1 MALTPLMEI
10 PRSRLRLRVQGVVQ
24 GVGFRPFVYRLATE
38 EQLSGFVRND
48 AAGVEIE
55 IEGDRQSLARFH
67 AQLRQNPPLL
77 AQIET
82 IDSTPLRA
90 VGEQGFRIVESDHQS
105 SGATDIPAD
114 SATCPNCLSEL
125 FDSSNRRFLYPFINC
140 TDCGPR
146 FTIIREL
153 PYDRRSTTMAA
164 FDLCADCRAEYEDPG
179 SRRFH
184 AEPNACA
191 RCGPRLTL
199 AGAGHHH
206 ETENALEDA
215 VAALGAGS
223 IVAVKGI
230 GGFHLAVDA
239 TNEAAVA
246 RLRQLKHRPDQPF
259 AVMAR
264 DMEAVESIAAVSEPA
279 RRELLSIARP
289 IVLMDKRDSTVAPS
303 VAPRLREIGVM
314 LPYTPLHHLLTARL
328 PLLVMTSG
336 NLSGEPIV
344 TQNDEALRQLQSV
357 ADAFLLHDRD
367 IHSPADDSVVRIID
381 GTSQPARRSRGLVP
395 RPVSL
400 PLSGP
405 SVLATGAQ
413 QKNTICI
420 TRGSDAYLSQHIGD
434 LGSVAS
440 QSAFEETIEKMTRLL
455 NVRPEIVAH
464 DLHPDY
470 ASTRWAL
477 TSGLKSIPVQHH
489 HAHIASCLAEHQRT
503 DTVIGVAF
511 DGTGC
516 GPAGEIWG
524 GEFLVAGL
532 RDFERVLHLRP
543 LPLPGGEAAIRE
555 PWRLA
560 LAALLDCGEDPDFL
574 STIDGRRRQTVRRM
588 IGKDFNSPPATSAG
602 RWFDAVAALCGIA
615 ETATYEA
622 QAAIE
627 LESIADNEIAEPYP
641 FAIENKEVDLRPVIR
656 EIVATLRQHPVR
668 RDHIA
673 RVSARFHE
681 TIAQVIHHG
690 CQGIEASTGIRTV
703 ALSGGC
709 FQNRLL
715 SERAKALLTGD
726 GFEVLMHHLVPPND
740 GGIAL
745 GQAAVALCRSGGADH
760 VSRHTR

>member
-10 PRSRLRLRVQGVVQ
+10 PRSRMRLRVQGVVQ

-55 IEGDRQSLARFH
+55 IEGDGQSLARFH
-67 AQLRQNPPLL
+67 AQLRHNPPLL

-90 VGEQGFRIVESDHQS
+90 IGEQGFRIVESDQRS
-105 SGATDIPAD
+105 RGATDIPAD

-125 FDSSNRRFLYPFINC
+125 FDPSNRRFLYPFINC

-153 PYDRRSTTMAA
+153 PYDRDRTTMAA

-199 AGAGHHH
+199 GGAGYQ
-206 ETENALEDA
+206 ETANALEDA
-215 VAALGAGS
+215 IAALGAGS

-246 RLRQLKHRPDQPF
+246 RLRQSKHRPDQPF

-264 DMEAVESIAAVSEPA
+264 DMETVESIAVVSQPA

-289 IVLMDKRDSTVAPS
+289 IVLMDRRPSTVAPS

-314 LPYTPLHHLLTARL
+314 LPYTPLHHLLAARL

-357 ADAFLLHDRD
+357 ADLFLLHDRD

-455 NVRPEIVAH
+455 GVRPEIVAH

-477 TSGLKSIPVQHH
+477 QSGLKAIPVQHH

-532 RDFERVLHLRP
+532 NDFERLLHLRP
-543 LPLPGGEAAIRE
+543 LPLSGGEAAIRE

-574 STIDGRRRQTVRRM
+574 SSIDARRRQTVCRM
-588 IGKDFNSPPATSAG
+588 IGKDVHSPPATSAG
-602 RWFDAVAALCGIA
+602 RWFDAVAALCGIG

-627 LESIADNEIAEPYP
+627 LESIADNETAKPYP
-641 FAIENKEVDLRPVIR
+641 FAIEQQEVDLRPAIR
-656 EIVATLRQHPVR
+656 EIVAALRRHPGGE
-668 RDHIA
+668 HIA

-681 TIAQVIHHG
+681 TIAQVIRDG
-690 CQGIEASTGIRTV
+690 CHRIGASTGIRTV

-709 FQNRLL
+709 FQNRFL
-715 SERAKALLTGD
+715 SERANALLTGD
-726 GFEVLMHHLVPPND
+726 GFEVLMHHHVPPND

-745 GQAAVALCRSGGADH
+745 GQAAVALYRSGGADH
-760 VSRHTR
+760 VSRNSR

>member
-10 PRSRLRLRVQGVVQ
+10 PRSRMRLRVQGVVQ

-55 IEGDRQSLARFH
+55 IEGDGRSLARFH

-90 VGEQGFRIVESDHQS
+90 IGEQGFRIVESDHQS
-105 SGATDIPAD
+105 RGTTDIPAD
-114 SATCPNCLSEL
+114 SATCQNCLSEL
-125 FDSSNRRFLYPFINC
+125 FDPSNRRFLYPFINC

-146 FTIIREL
+146 FSIIREL
-153 PYDRRSTTMAA
+153 PYDRGRTTMAA
-164 FDLCADCRAEYEDPG
+164 FDLCADCRTEYEDPA

-191 RCGPRLTL
+191 RCGPRLTFG
-199 AGAGHHH
+199 GAGRQ
-206 ETENALEDA
+206 ETANALEDA
-215 VAALGAGS
+215 IAALGAGS

-246 RLRQLKHRPDQPF
+246 RLRQWKHRPDQPF

-264 DMEAVESIAAVSEPA
+264 DMETVDSIAVVSPPA

-289 IVLMDKRDSTVAPS
+289 IVLMDRRHSTVAPS

-314 LPYTPLHHLLTARL
+314 LPYTPLHHLLAARL

-357 ADAFLLHDRD
+357 ADLFLLHDRD
-367 IHSPADDSVVRIID
+367 IHSPADDSVLRIID

-440 QSAFEETIEKMTRLL
+440 QSAFEVTIEKMTRLL
-455 NVRPEIVAH
+455 GVRPEIVAH

-477 TSGLKSIPVQHH
+477 QSDLKAIPVQHH

-532 RDFERVLHLRP
+532 NDFQRLLHLRP

-574 STIDGRRRQTVRRM
+574 SSIDARRRQTVCRM
-588 IGKDFNSPPATSAG
+588 IGRDVHSPPATSAG
-602 RWFDAVAALCGIA
+602 RWFDAVAALCGIG
-615 ETATYEA
+615 EMSTYEA

-627 LESIADNEIAEPYP
+627 LESIADKETAEPYP
-641 FAIENKEVDLRPVIR
+641 FAIDQQAVDLRPAIR
-656 EIVATLRQHPVR
+656 EIVAALRQHPG

-681 TIAQVIHHG
+681 TIAQVIRDG
-690 CQGIEASTGIRTV
+690 CHRIQASTGIRIV

-726 GFEVLMHHLVPPND
+726 GFEVLMHHHVPPSD

-745 GQAAVALCRSGGADH
+745 GQAAVALYRCGGADH
-760 VSRHTR
+760 VSRNSR